1 MASTIIR
8 KAVKLQPCESIQ
20 FSGVVEAVSVFL
32 ILWDTS
38 IIEYD
43 MQAIFFNGKPKRQI
57 STLQFIGSSHYY
69 LDCKKKNKNTI

>member
-43 MQAIFFNGKPKRQI
+43 MQAIFF
-57 STLQFIGSSHYY
+57 
-69 LDCKKKNKNTI
+69 